1 LAASAV
7 PKQLAGA
14 TNLKLAQLYEQL
26 NASFGR
32 FSQDTLVAATAGIK
46 STDETKYASVDAA
59 LTTLT
64 ARREVVA
71 GKIKTALNR
80 AAFNLSTSYGGC
92 ASRGAGSPS
101 FVSRSAP
108 VVSASSRPTGTTR
121 APAPRTSSTTV
132 GRPLGSRAV
141 VTTPD
146 GLCSST

>member
-1 LAASAV
+1 MPDGRVLVETLAASAV

-46 STDETKYASVDAA
+46 SADETKYASVDAA

-80 AAFNLSTSYGGC
+80 AAFNGKQINAKLAARWLAAGTKVLADAAKLK
-92 ASRGAGSPS
+92 ASPDLESLRGDE
-101 FVSRSAP
+101 F
-108 VVSASSRPTGTTR
+108 R
-121 APAPRTSSTTV
+121 AEFEKLLAAIEPKKLP
-132 GRPLGSRAV
+132 
-141 VTTPD
+141 
-146 GLCSST
+146 